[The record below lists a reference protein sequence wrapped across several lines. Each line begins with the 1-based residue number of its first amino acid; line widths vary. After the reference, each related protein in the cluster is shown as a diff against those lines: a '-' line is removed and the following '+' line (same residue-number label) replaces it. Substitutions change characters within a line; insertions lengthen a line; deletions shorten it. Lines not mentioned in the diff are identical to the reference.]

1 MDILLSIIAS
11 LGPCLTTVPA
21 DHDVT
26 GAPSA
31 RAAAEEPS
39 EAPSPPARATPERQT
54 TDNDAR
60 NASAP
65 PRGTDAA
72 SPSCTGFV
80 DDDGDGVCD
89 HCDRSVRGCPAS
101 PSAVPGVDPYSGL
114 PTLQEYR
121 DQPTLD
127 NLQAAFNGESN
138 AREKYLA
145 FARKADEEGFAAVAV
160 LFRAASK
167 AEGIHA
173 ENHAEVIR
181 RLGGVPQSTIETPT
195 VASTR
200 ENLEAAIAGESYEW
214 DVMYPGMLHRARAD
228 RDRAAIRTLNFA
240 RTAERDHA
248 RFYRAALADLDNWK
262 EARPFF
268 VCTVCGATVERIDF
282 TKCHSCFA
290 LAEKYIRVD

>member
-1 MDILLSIIAS
+1 MNILLSIIAS
-11 LGPCLTTVPA
+11 LGPCLTTVSP
-21 DHDVT
+21 DHGVI

-31 RAAAEEPS
+31 SA
-39 EAPSPPARATPERQT
+39 EAPKPADTPPSPASATPGQQA
-54 TDNDAR
+54 TDGDDATGQ
-60 NASAP
+60 
-65 PRGTDAA
+65 RGTDADN
-72 SPSCTGFV
+72 PSCTGFE
-80 DDDGDGVCD
+80 DADGDGVCD
-89 HCDRSVRGCPAS
+89 HCDRSARGCPKS

-114 PTLQEYR
+114 PTLQDYR

-138 AREKYLA
+138 ARDKYLA

-181 RLGGVPQSTIETPT
+181 RLGGIPQSAIETPT

-214 DVMYPGMLHRARAD
+214 DVMYPGMLNRARAD
-228 RDRAAIRTLNFA
+228 RDRAAIKTLSFA

-248 RFYRAALADLDNWK
+248 KFYRAALADLDNWK
-262 EARPFF
+262 DARPFF

-282 TKCHSCFA
+282 KKCHSCFA
-290 LAEKYIRVD
+290 LAEKYVRVD